1 MTDEPKVID
10 ARGAL
15 CPGPL
20 MELIKKI
27 KRAPV
32 GSVFEIWSSDQGTQR
47 DLPKWVEKAKHEL
60 VEIAEEADYNR
71 FVVKKAR

>member
-1 MTDEPKVID
+1 MSEERKVID

-20 MELIKKI
+20 MELIKNI

-32 GSVFEIWSSDQGTQR
+32 GAEFEVWSSDQGTKR

-60 VEIAEEADYNR
+60 VEVIEEADYNR
-71 FVVKKAR
+71 FIVKKAR

>member
-1 MTDEPKVID
+1 MTDERTVID

-32 GSVFEIWSSDQGTQR
+32 GSVFEVWSSDQGTQR

-60 VEIAEEADYNR
+60 VEIVEEADYNR

>member
-1 MTDEPKVID
+1 MTEERKVID
-10 ARGAL
+10 TRGAL

-20 MELIKKI
+20 MELIKKM
-27 KRAPV
+27 KRAPI
-32 GSVFEIWSSDQGTQR
+32 GSVFEVWSSDQGTQR

-60 VEIAEEADYNR
+60 VEIGEEADYNR

>member
-1 MTDEPKVID
+1 MTENRKIID

-20 MELIKKI
+20 MDLIKNI

-32 GSVFEIWSSDQGTQR
+32 GSIFEVWSSDQGTKR

-60 VEIAEEADYNR
+60 VEIVEEAEYNR
-71 FVVKKAR
+71 FVVKKAH